1 MAVVSPGSGSE
12 AQRLRRVSPLRLLL
26 TRPEFGSIVGAILIF
41 FVFWYLTKFSVG
53 VGFMSW
59 KGFASYI
66 EVAAQVGILGA
77 TVSLL
82 MIAGEFD
89 LSVGSMIGAA
99 GLILGLSVTQYGL
112 PLWLGVV
119 LTFAFALGIGA
130 LNGFIVVRTGLPSF
144 IVTLGSL
151 YMLRGAGLAMTRL
164 LTNGQTIVS
173 GVGQAAAGD
182 PIAGLFNATLFT
194 IGGSGPNNAGGG
206 DFKVELLWWLVV
218 VAGAT
223 WVLLRTRF
231 GNWIFA
237 VGGSKDAARSMGVP
251 VTRVKIMLFMATAAC
266 AALFACIQVLS
277 VGTADVLRGDQKE
290 FEAIITAVIGG
301 TLLTGG
307 YGSALGSAFG
317 AFILGVTQLGIY
329 FVPGFNSDWY
339 RFVLGALLL
348 IAALVNNFILRRAS
362 GARS

>member
-1 MAVVSPGSGSE
+1 MTTVEGTPSE
-12 AQRLRRVSPLRLLL
+12 ATRLRRASPARQLL

-41 FVFWYLTKFSVG
+41 LVFWALTGFTIG
-53 VGFMSW
+53 TGFMSW
-59 KGFASYI
+59 RGFAAYI
-66 EVAAQVGILGA
+66 QVAAQIGILGA
-77 TVSLL
+77 TVALL

-89 LSVGSMIGAA
+89 LSIGSMVGAA
-99 GLILGLSVTQYGL
+99 GLILGLSITQYGL
-112 PLWLGVV
+112 PLWLG
-119 LTFAFALGIGA
+119 LIITFAFALAIGA
-130 LNGFIVVRTGLPSF
+130 LNGYIVVRTGLPSF

-164 LTNGQTIVS
+164 LSNGQTIVS
-173 GVGQAAAGD
+173 GVGAAAEDD
-182 PIAGLFNATLFT
+182 PLAKLFNSVLFT
-194 IGGSGPNNAGGG
+194 IGGAE
-206 DFKVELLWWLVV
+206 FKVELLWWIGV
-218 VAGAT
+218 VAVAT

-237 VGGSKDAARSMGVP
+237 VGGSKEASRNIGVP
-251 VTRVKIMLFMATAAC
+251 VNRVKILLFMATAAS
-266 AALFACIQVLS
+266 AALYACIQVLS
-277 VGTADVLRGDQKE
+277 VGNADVLRGTGKE

-317 AFILGVTQLGIY
+317 AFILGVTQLGIF

-339 RFVLGALLL
+339 AFVLGALLL
-348 IAALVNNFILRRAS
+348 IAAMVNNWILRRAS

>member
-1 MAVVSPGSGSE
+1 MAVQTTGSE
-12 AQRLRRVSPLRLLL
+12 AQRLRRVSPFRLLL
-26 TRPEFGSIVGAILIF
+26 TRPEFGSVVGAILIF
-41 FVFWYLTKFSVG
+41 LVFWDLTGFTVG
-53 VGFMSW
+53 KGFMSW
-59 KGFASYI
+59 QGFAAYI

-89 LSVGSMIGAA
+89 LSVGSMVGAA
-99 GLILGLSVTQYGL
+99 GLILAMTVTTYGL

-119 LTFAFALGIGA
+119 ITFAFALGIGA
-130 LNGFIVVRTGLPSF
+130 LNGYIVVRTGLPSF

-151 YMLRGAGLAMTRL
+151 YMLRGAGLALTRV
-164 LTNGQTIVS
+164 LTNGLTIVS
-173 GVGQAAAGD
+173 GVNDVAAGN
-182 PIAGLFNATLFT
+182 PVAGVFNAKLL
-194 IGGSGPNNAGGG
+194 SVGGG
-206 DFKVELLWWLVV
+206 DFKIELLWWIAS
-218 VAGAT
+218 VAVAT

-251 VTRVKIMLFMATAAC
+251 VRKVKILLFMATAAS
-266 AALFACIQVLS
+266 AALYACIQVLS
-277 VGTADVLRGDQKE
+277 VGTADVLRGQNKE

-317 AFILGVTQLGIY
+317 AFILGVTQLGIF

-339 RFVLGALLL
+339 AFVLGALLL
-348 IAALVNNFILRRAS
+348 IAAMVNNWILRRAS

>member
-1 MAVVSPGSGSE
+1 MTTVDGSSSQ
-12 AQRLRRVSPLRLLL
+12 AQRLRRASPLRQLL
-26 TRPEFGSIVGAILIF
+26 TRPEFGSVVGAILIF
-41 FVFWYLTKFSVG
+41 FVFWALTGFTVG
-53 VGFMSW
+53 KGFMSW
-59 KGFASYI
+59 QGFAAYI

-77 TVSLL
+77 TVALL

-89 LSVGSMIGAA
+89 LSIGSMVGAA
-99 GLILGLSVTQYGL
+99 GLILGLSITQFGL
-112 PLWLGVV
+112 PLWLGLVI
-119 LTFAFALGIGA
+119 TFSFALAVGA
-130 LNGFIVVRTGLPSF
+130 LNGYIVVRTGLPSF

-151 YMLRGAGLAMTRL
+151 YMLRGAGLALTRL
-164 LTNGQTIVS
+164 VSNGQTIVS
-173 GVGQAAAGD
+173 GVGAAAADD
-182 PIAGLFNATLFT
+182 PISKLFNVVLFS
-194 IGGSGPNNAGGG
+194 IGGG
-206 DFKVELLWWLVV
+206 DFKIELVWWFAVV
-218 VAGAT
+218 GIST

-237 VGGSKDAARSMGVP
+237 VGGSREASRNIGVP
-251 VTRVKIMLFMATAAC
+251 VNRVKILLFMATAAS

-277 VGTADVLRGDQKE
+277 VGNADVLRGTGKE

-317 AFILGVTQLGIY
+317 AFILGVTQLGIF

-339 RFVLGALLL
+339 AFVLGSLLL
-348 IAALVNNFILRRAS
+348 VAALVNNWILHRAS

>member
-1 MAVVSPGSGSE
+1 MTAATPPADTE
-12 AQRLRRVSPLRLLL
+12 RLRRANPLRSFLA
-26 TRPEFGSIVGAILIF
+26 RPEFGSIMGAILVF
-41 FVFWYLTKFSVG
+41 LVFWAATGFVVG
-53 VGFMSW
+53 KGFMSW
-59 KGFASYI
+59 GGLAAYMQ
-66 EVAAQVGILGA
+66 VAAQIGILGA

-89 LSVGSMIGAA
+89 LSIGSMIGAA
-99 GLILGLSVTQYGL
+99 GLILALSITTYGL
-112 PLWLGVV
+112 PLWLGVIV
-119 LTFAFALGIGA
+119 TFAFALLIGA
-130 LNGFIVVRTGLPSF
+130 INGFIVVRTGLPSF

-151 YMLRGAGLAMTRL
+151 YMLRGAGLALTRE
-164 LTNGQTIVS
+164 LTGGLTIVS
-173 GVGQAAAGD
+173 GVNTVAAD
-182 PIAGLFNATLFT
+182 NPVAGLFNATLFS
-194 IGGSGPNNAGGG
+194 IGGG
-206 DFKVELLWWLVV
+206 DFKIEQLWWIGVV
-218 VAGAT
+218 IVAT

-251 VTRVKIMLFMATAAC
+251 VSRVKILLFMATAAS
-266 AALFACIQVLS
+266 AALYACIQVLE
-277 VGTADVLRGDQKE
+277 VGTADVLRGQQKE

-317 AFILGVTQLGIY
+317 AFLLGVTQLGVF

-339 RFVLGALLL
+339 AFVLGALLL
-348 IAALVNNFILRRAS
+348 VAAMVNNYILRRAS

>member
-1 MAVVSPGSGSE
+1 MTVGSPASE
-12 AQRLRRVSPLRLLL
+12 AQRLRRLSPIRVLL

-41 FVFWYLTKFSVG
+41 LLFWALTGFTVG
-53 VGFMSW
+53 KGFMSW
-59 KGFASYI
+59 QGFAGYI

-89 LSVGSMIGAA
+89 LSIGSMVGAA
-99 GLILGLSVTQYGL
+99 GLVLGLSITTYGL
-112 PLWLGVV
+112 PLWLG
-119 LTFAFALGIGA
+119 LIITFAFALGIGA
-130 LNGFIVVRTGLPSF
+130 LNGWLVVKTGLPSF

-151 YMLRGAGLAMTRL
+151 YMLRGAGLALTRL
-164 LTNGQTIVS
+164 LTDGLTIVS
-173 GVGQAAAGD
+173 GVGQAAAGN
-182 PIAGLFNATLFT
+182 PLAGIFNATLFT
-194 IGGSGPNNAGGG
+194 IGGSGPNNAGGA
-206 DFKVELLWWLVV
+206 DFKVELVWWIAVV
-218 VAGAT
+218 VIST

-251 VTRVKIMLFMATAAC
+251 VARVKILLFMATAFC
-266 AALFACIQVLS
+266 AALYACIQVLS
-277 VGTADVLRGDQKE
+277 VGTADVLRGQQKE

-317 AFILGVTQLGIY
+317 AFILGVTQLGIF

-339 RFVLGALLL
+339 AFVLGALLL
-348 IAALVNNFILRRAS
+348 IAAMVNNYILRRAS
-362 GARS
+362 GSRS